1 MTKVATRRWTALATT
16 ALAAWALAACTTG
29 EPSPIPSTSSTSTP
43 LQPSVP
49 AAPTGPEAF
58 TPLVLTSLGQDP
70 VPVTGSDRK
79 THLAYELQILNAAP
93 RPATITTIETLS
105 EGGTETAIAT
115 LSRQQV
121 VSRTILVGDYTLPP
135 VPAAE
140 IPPGRTALV
149 VMDAAFDSPTAVPA
163 RLSHRVS
170 ATFGEFL
177 ANQGDFAQTN
187 FPASTVAVGGVV
199 SKGTGS
205 PEVIGPPLV
214 GPDWVAVNACCDLS
228 PHRGAMVPIGGR
240 INGAERYAVDWSRFD
255 LSARPIVDLVNQRQA
270 TFAGPADDNSSYFT
284 FGQPVLAVAD
294 ATVVTV
300 VNDLPEAPPRVVLKG
315 LPVADLGGNRVV
327 LKIRDG
333 VYAFYAH
340 LKTGSVSVKP
350 GGTVRRGQVIAN
362 AGNSGNTTESHLHFH
377 LMDGVEPLTATNLPW
392 EIDAFRYLGQ
402 VSPETVDAAETGD
415 RTKELP
421 LINSAETFPIP

>member
-1 MTKVATRRWTALATT
+1 MTELTARGWTALAIT
-16 ALAAWALAACTTG
+16 ALAASALAACTTG
-29 EPSPIPSTSSTSTP
+29 EPSPAPSTASVPTP
-43 LQPSVP
+43 LQPSVS
-49 AAPTGPEAF
+49 AAPTAPEAF
-58 TPLVLTSLGQDP
+58 TPLIVTSVAPDP

-79 THLAYELQILNAAP
+79 THLAYELQVLNASP
-93 RPATITTIETLS
+93 RPATITTIETVS
-105 EGGTETAIAT
+105 DGGTGAVIAT
-115 LSRQQV
+115 LTQQQV

-135 VPAAE
+135 VPAAQ

-149 VMDAAFDSPTAVPA
+149 VMDAAFDSPTAVPP

-170 ATFGEFL
+170 ATFGDFL
-177 ANQGDFAQTN
+177 PNQGDFAQTN
-187 FPASTVAVGGVV
+187 FPASTVALGGAV
-199 SKGTGS
+199 SKGAGS

-214 GPDWVAVNACCDLS
+214 GQDWVAVNACCDLS
-228 PHRGAMVPIGGR
+228 PHRGAMVAIGGR

-255 LSARPIVDLVNQRQA
+255 LKARPIVDLVKQQQA
-270 TFAGPADDNSSYFT
+270 TFTGPADDNASYYT

-300 VNDLPEAPPRVVLKG
+300 VNDLPEAPPHVILKG
-315 LPVADLGGNRVV
+315 LSVADLGGNRIV

-350 GGTVRRGQVIAN
+350 GDTVRRGQVMAS

-402 VSPETVDAAETGD
+402 VSPETVDAADAGD

-421 LINSAETFPIP
+421 LIGSAETFPTP